1 MKKFI
6 SSFCFFLL
14 ILNYEFAQCLFE
26 NSSGN
31 FPTYYPGCVQG
42 SPKCV
47 KIKFHFINNTGGAMN
62 SPTNKEFAKLLDDI
76 NAIYSGSGL
85 TFVTSDECIHRESI
99 QGVSPSTLRNDL
111 GVPATDPQ
119 YSQYIIPE
127 DVPPYHYKNGFINI
141 FFYQTSGFGT
151 GGTTTRSPNFR
162 FIHIGTD
169 PKAIAHELGHA
180 LSLDHTSSNQLY
192 TDSTTWECIGGDA
205 TKADRMP
212 DTDADPFTMD
222 IDGDKSRDNTK
233 WYNNN
238 CTSKSIIFQFADN
251 CGNKNWKVPYDNY
264 MTSEYGRE
272 CWKKFSAC
280 QISAMHYELDN
291 NLIDYVV
298 NCVPN
303 LDPVCTSI
311 VINSPTTW
319 TNQTIVMCAK
329 QRITITP
336 NGTLTL
342 INTKITKHTVNN
354 SCPELSGNWDGIYID
369 SAAYGPAQY
378 PGGPTVPSGGRLN
391 VTQNSI
397 IEYSDNGIQAPG
409 SHNGIYISNSKME
422 TNGMAI
428 YSKGPGGLVSSGSV
442 VITASD
448 ITSSEYS
455 DAVLIRMDGSNL
467 TVQSSTSITN
477 LGGSGITG
485 IKSYNGR
492 LTVRNSTIMDF
503 GVGIDKDLNGGAGIG
518 FVLNG
523 NHILG
528 NLTSVRNTSSGVTA
542 TKNYFQGKIQQF
554 GKAYG
559 RWYAN
564 NFKKEVIL
572 DNPSLSYAFTE
583 NQFDG
588 SRLDLSKNQSLTDA
602 RCTIWKN
609 TGTACDGR
617 PNSIKPSWGS
627 SQTSSG
633 NKHVGSM
640 PYMGIDMGNPITH
653 YHWDFDQFTIFTYDG
668 TYFTGSGAISANPDC
683 QYNLFPT
690 EFTGGGGSSEES
702 YNNTSNNQSWQGLNQ
717 QLSTLESQLGS
728 TTGTALQNLI
738 NQIADVKVAI
748 GQSVL
753 SALQNIDPFDSTTSY
768 NIWVSRADD
777 IVGQQAMMTGFWN
790 ALNFSGLITYVNSL
804 SLSGEENQDRANLL
818 RGLDTLISFQSQ
830 AKNITQLAEEDLN
843 VLIDIASS
851 SFGSYTAL
859 LRAWLN
865 IQYDIRIDPP
875 VELNSYSRKYSK
887 PDFCGKSDVILVPN
901 PTSDCL
907 ELFWKGTESNVKIAI
922 SDLTGKFR
930 FSGLGFKN
938 SPICLKD
945 LLGSGIYILQISS
958 NGSSSICETK
968 KLIIE

>member
-6 SSFCFFLL
+6 LSFCFFLL
-14 ILNYEFAQCLFE
+14 ILNSEFAQCLFE
-26 NSSGN
+26 NNSGN
-31 FPTYYPGCVQG
+31 FPVHYAGCVQ
-42 SPKCV
+42 SSAKCV

-119 YSQYIIPE
+119 FSQYIIPE
-127 DVPPYHYKNGFINI
+127 DVPPFHYKNDFINI

-180 LSLDHTSSNQLY
+180 LSLDHTGSNQDF
-192 TDSTTWECIGGDA
+192 TNPNTWECIGGDA
-205 TKADRMP
+205 SKADRIP

-222 IDGDKSRDNTK
+222 IDHDMSRDNTK

-238 CTSKSIIFQFADN
+238 CTSKSTIFQYTDN
-251 CGNKNWKVPYDNY
+251 CGNNNWKVPYDNY
-264 MTSEYGRE
+264 MTSDYSRD

-303 LDPVCTSI
+303 LDPLCTSI

-342 INTKITKHTVNN
+342 INTKITKHIVNN
-354 SCPELSGNWDGIYID
+354 SCPELSGNWDGIYVD
-369 SAAYGPAQY
+369 PAAYGAAQY
-378 PGGPTVPSGGRLN
+378 PGGPSGPSGGRLN

-409 SHNGIYISNSKME
+409 SHNGIVISNSKME
-422 TNGMAI
+422 NNGMAI
-428 YSKGPGGLVSSGSV
+428 HSKGPGGQVASGSV
-442 VITASD
+442 SITASE
-448 ITSSEYS
+448 ITSSEFS
-455 DAVLIRMDGSNL
+455 KPVLIRMDGSNL
-467 TVQSSTSITN
+467 TIQSGSTITN
-477 LGGSGITG
+477 LGGSEITG

-492 LTVRNSTIMDF
+492 LTIRNSTVKDF
-503 GVGIDKDLNGGAGIG
+503 KVGIDKELNGGIGIG
-518 FVLNG
+518 LVLDG
-523 NHILG
+523 NNILG

-542 TKNYFQGKIQQF
+542 TKNFFQGKIQQF

-559 RWYAN
+559 RWFAN
-564 NFKKEVIL
+564 NFKKEVVL

-602 RCTIWKN
+602 RCNIWKN

-617 PNSIKPSWGS
+617 PTSIKPSWGS
-627 SQTSSG
+627 QPISSG
-633 NKHVGSM
+633 NKHDGSM
-640 PYMGIDMGNPITH
+640 PYMGIDLGNQIIH
-653 YHWDFDQFTIFTYDG
+653 YHWDANLYTIFTYDG
-668 TYFTGSGAISANPDC
+668 TYFTGSGANQQNQSC

-702 YNNTSNNQSWQGLNQ
+702 YNNTSNTQYWQELNQ

-738 NQIADVKVAI
+738 NQIADIKVEM

-753 SALQNIDPFDSTTSY
+753 NALQNINPVDSTTSY

-777 IVGQQAMMTGFWN
+777 IVAQQVMMAGYWN
-790 ALNFSGLITYVNSL
+790 TANFSDLITYVNNL

-818 RGLDTLISFQSQ
+818 IGLDTLMSFQSQ
-830 AKNITQLAEEDLN
+830 AKNINLLVEEDLD
-843 VLIDIASS
+843 VLIEIASS
-851 SFGSYTAL
+851 SFGSYTAF
-859 LRAWLN
+859 LRAFLN

-887 PDFCGKSDVILVPN
+887 PDFNGKSETILIPN

-907 ELFWKGTESNVKIAI
+907 ELVWRGIKPSIQIVITDV
-922 SDLTGKFR
+922 TGKIR
-930 FSGLGFKN
+930 LSKIVVKN
-938 SPICLKD
+938 NPICLKD
-945 LLGSGIYILQISS
+945 LLGSGLFFLQIPSS
-958 NGSSSICETK
+958 NSSSVFETK
-968 KLIIE
+968 KLIIK

>member
-1 MKKFI
+1 M
-6 SSFCFFLL
+6 
-14 ILNYEFAQCLFE
+14 FAQCLFE

-42 SPKCV
+42 SPKYV
-47 KIKFHFINNTGGAMN
+47 KIKFHFIKNTGGAMD

-99 QGVSPSTLRNDL
+99 QGASPSALRNDL

-127 DVPPYHYKNGFINI
+127 DVPPFHYKNDFINI

-212 DTDADPFTMD
+212 DTDAEPFTMD

-272 CWKKFSAC
+272 CGKKFSAC

-319 TNQTIVMCAK
+319 TNQTIAMCAK

-378 PGGPTVPSGGRLN
+378 PGGPSVPSGGRLN

-422 TNGMAI
+422 NNGMAI

-492 LTVRNSTIMDF
+492 LTVRNSTIKDF

-554 GKAYG
+554 GQAYG

-588 SRLDLSKNQSLTDA
+588 SQMAFTRNQGLTDA
-602 RCTIWKN
+602 RCNIWNN
-609 TGTACDGR
+609 TGTACDGSAT
-617 PNSIKPSWGS
+617 SIKPSWGRV
-627 SQTSSG
+627 QKSSG
-633 NKHVGSM
+633 NMHDGSE
-640 PYMGIDMGNPITH
+640 PYMGVDQSNQIRN
-653 YHWDFDQFTIFTYDG
+653 YHWASNPATVFTYGGQFSGDG
-668 TYFTGSGAISANPDC
+668 ATSDTTC

-690 EFTGGGGSSEES
+690 EFTGGGGGSDGE
-702 YNNTSNNQSWQGLNQ
+702 YNNSSNNEAWSGLTQ
-717 QLSTLESQLGS
+717 QLSNLETQALNASGQ
-728 TTGTALQNLI
+728 TLQNL
-738 NQIADVKVAI
+738 NERIADIKVYI
-748 GQSVL
+748 GQCVFN
-753 SALQNIDPFDSTTSY
+753 ALQHIDPVDSSSSY
-768 NIWVSRADD
+768 NLWINRADD
-777 IVGQQAMMTGFWN
+777 IVAQHVMMTGYLDTVDFP
-790 ALNFSGLITYVNSL
+790 GLVTYINGLSISEEDSL
-804 SLSGEENQDRANLL
+804 DRANLGG
-818 RGLDTLISFQSQ
+818 GLDTLISFQSQ
-830 AKNITQLAEEDLN
+830 SKNINQLSDEELSI
-843 VLIDIASS
+843 LIEFASS

-875 VELNSYSRKYSK
+875 VDLNSYSRKYSK
-887 PDFCGKSDVILVPN
+887 SDLSEKSDVILVPN

-930 FSGLGFKN
+930 FAGLGFKN